1 MEKEC
6 LKNLSIIIIIFN
18 FEINYINT
26 NNRLYLFIGIF
37 FKNTQLFFLK
47 LFIMTFDTNTITR
60 KTIHIYIVCTYFIKI
75 IQS

>member
-26 NNRLYLFIGIF
+26 NNRPCLFIGNF
-37 FKNTQLFFLK
+37 FKINSSF
-47 LFIMTFDTNTITR
+47 
-60 KTIHIYIVCTYFIKI
+60 
-75 IQS
+75 